1 MEHDLMITG
10 GTLVDGTG
18 AKPIKA
24 DLAVT
29 DGRITQIGDL
39 AGDTAAETIN
49 ASGKLV
55 TPGFVDLHTHLDAQ
69 IGWDPM
75 MTSSSYHGVPTA
87 MIGHCGVTF
96 APWGPKNRR

>member
-18 AKPIKA
+18 AAPVKA

-29 DGRITQIGDL
+29 GGRITQIGDL
-39 AGDTAAETIN
+39 AGDTAAETID
-49 ASGKLV
+49 ASGKIV

-75 MTSSSYHGVPTA
+75 MTNRLITA
-87 MIGHCGVTF
+87 
-96 APWGPKNRR
+96 

>member
-18 AKPIKA
+18 AVPIKA

-39 AGDTAAETIN
+39 AGDTAAETID

-69 IGWDPM
+69 IG
-75 MTSSSYHGVPTA
+75 
-87 MIGHCGVTF
+87 
-96 APWGPKNRR
+96 